1 MKNIAGVFMF
11 RYFHKVVSFHAF
23 VLALLISISAYSQN
37 LDSEYFKKNVEVYF
51 SFNVNSTE
59 EIRELTNVISIDNV
73 EGLKVYAYAN
83 ENEFN
88 QFLTYNFSYTILPKP
103 GIVENVSMSSTID
116 GVNDWNT
123 YPTYDAYVALM
134 NQFAADYPSIC
145 QLVDAGNSVMN
156 RKILFVKISD
166 NVNDKEAEPQFMYS
180 STMHG
185 DETTGYVLMLR
196 LIDSLLT
203 SYGTDTEI
211 TDLINNSEIWI
222 NPLANPDGT
231 YHGGNNTVNG
241 AIRYNQNGY
250 DLNRNFPDP
259 ENGVH
264 PNQQPETTVMKN
276 IIDSNNFI
284 LSANFHGGAE
294 VVNYA
299 WDTWSN
305 VYPDFISHADEDWF
319 QFISH
324 EYADTVQTHAPSNYM
339 SGFDDG
345 ITNGGAWYVIH
356 GGRQDYLTYFRGGR
370 EVTIE
375 LSDIKLLP
383 ANQLPAHWEYNKR
396 SFINYMQQTLYGI
409 SGFVTDTLGYP
420 LHALITIENH
430 DDEHTVIYSDSV
442 NGFYNRMIMQGN
454 YDITFSAPD
463 HLSKTMTNV
472 SVTNYSSTF
481 LNVSLVPDPV
491 PVELISFSANNIG
504 SDVIL
509 NWQTATEINN
519 SGFEMQ
525 RSQMSKVKSQTDW
538 NVIGFVPGFG
548 TSTELKSYSFVDK
561 NLLAGTYQYRLKQID
576 FDGSFEYS
584 NNIEAEINSPS
595 IFSLEQNYPNPFNP
609 STIISWQLPVGG
621 LVQLKIFNSLGEE
634 IETLVDEFQEAGTH
648 SKLYIVNSTLSS
660 GVYYYQLRAGEYSSV
675 KKLILMR

>member
-1 MKNIAGVFMF
+1 MF
-11 RYFHKVVSFHAF
+11 RYFTF
-23 VLALLISISAYSQN
+23 VFALLLSTSIYSQT
-37 LDSEYFKKNVEVYF
+37 LDSDYFKKNIEVYF
-51 SFNVNSTE
+51 SFNVNSTNE
-59 EIRELTNVISIDNV
+59 LRELTNIISVDNV
-73 EGLKVYAYAN
+73 EGLIVYAYAN
-83 ENEFN
+83 ESEFN
-88 QFLTYNFSYTILPKP
+88 QFLTYNYNYTILPKP
-103 GIVENVSMSSTID
+103 GILENVSMGNTID
-116 GVNDWNT
+116 GLTDWNT
-123 YPTYDAYVALM
+123 YPTYEAYIAMM
-134 NQFAADYPSIC
+134 NQFAAEYPSIC
-145 QLVDAGNSVMN
+145 QLIDAGISVMN

-166 NVNDKEAEPQFMYS
+166 NVNNKKAEPQFMYS

-203 SYGTDTEI
+203 SYGTDAGI

-319 QFISH
+319 QFISR
-324 EYADTVQTHAPSNYM
+324 EYADTVHSHAPSNYM

-396 SFINYMQQTLYGI
+396 SFLNYMRQTLYGI
-409 SGFVTDTLGYP
+409 GGIVTDTLSNP
-420 LHALITIENH
+420 LRAIATIENH
-430 DDEHTVIYSDSV
+430 DDEHTIIYSDST
-442 NGFYNRMIMQGN
+442 NGFYNRMVMQGT

-463 HLSKTMTNV
+463 HQSKIITNV
-472 SVTNYSSTF
+472 SVTNYFSTV
-481 LNVSLVPDPV
+481 LNVSLVPDPL

-519 SGFEMQ
+519 SGFEIQ
-525 RSQMSKVKSQTDW
+525 FRVGSLQPSVSNQDW

-548 TSTELKSYSFVDK
+548 TTTELKSYSFIDE
-561 NLLAGTYQYRLKQID
+561 NISAGEYQYRLKQVD

-584 NNIEAEINSPS
+584 NTIEIEIASPVE
-595 IFSLEQNYPNPFNP
+595 FSLEQNYPNPFNP
-609 STIISWQLPVGG
+609 TTKIRYAIPSATLSLSGG
-621 LVQLKIFNSLGEE
+621 DELVTLKVYDILGNEVA
-634 IETLVDEFQEAGTH
+634 TLVNRQQSPGTYEVEFNTQQTANH
-648 SKLYIVNSTLSS
+648 KPLSS
-660 GVYYYQLRAGEYSSV
+660 GVYFYQLKVAEFSTI

>member
-1 MKNIAGVFMF
+1 MS
-11 RYFHKVVSFHAF
+11 RYFCTLVFAI
-23 VLALLISISAYSQN
+23 LISLSVYPQN
-37 LDSEYFKKNVEVYF
+37 LDSEYFKKNIEVYF
-51 SFNVNSTE
+51 SFNVNSSE
-59 EIRELTNVISIDNV
+59 ELRELTNVISIDNV

-88 QFLTYNFSYTILPKP
+88 QFLTYNYAYNILTKP
-103 GIVENVSMSSTID
+103 GIVENVSMSNTID

-123 YPTYDAYVALM
+123 YPTYDAYIAMM

-145 QLVDAGNSVMN
+145 QVIDAGNSVMN

-196 LIDSLLT
+196 LIDSLLS
-203 SYGTDTEI
+203 SYGTDAEI
-211 TDLINNSEIWI
+211 TDLVNNSEIWI

-264 PNQQPETTVMKN
+264 PNQQPETTVMKS

-305 VYPDFISHADEDWF
+305 VYPDFISHTDEDWF

-409 SGFVTDTLGYP
+409 TGFVTDTLGNP
-420 LHALITIENH
+420 LHSLITIENH
-430 DDEHTVIYSDSV
+430 DDDHTVVSSDSIS
-442 NGFYNRMIMQGN
+442 GFYRRMILEGN

-472 SVTNYSSTF
+472 LVTNYSSTV

-509 NWQTATEINN
+509 SWQTATEINN

-525 RSQMSKVKSQTDW
+525 RSPMSKTRSQTDW
-538 NVIGFVPGFG
+538 IDIGFVPGFG
-548 TSTELKSYSFVDK
+548 TTTEVKSYSFIDK
-561 NLLAGTYQYRLKQID
+561 NISAGEYQYRLKQID
-576 FDGSFEYS
+576 FDGGFEYS
-584 NNIEAEINSPS
+584 NNIEVEINSPS
-595 IFSLEQNYPNPFNP
+595 IFSLDQNYPNPFNP
-609 STIISWQLPVGG
+609 STIFSWQLPVGG

-634 IETLVDEFQEAGTH
+634 IETLVDEYQEAGVH
-648 SKLYIVNSTLSS
+648 SKLYPSGINSTLSS
-660 GVYYYQLRAGEYSSV
+660 GVYYYQLKAGEYSAV
-675 KKLILMR
+675 KKFILMR